1 MLSLLTYSEGNEAK
15 CALNFICKLKFP
27 KINFKN
33 YLLSYLLGLISGML
47 SVRVALVMLLLRWTF
62 FFFFRE
68 VSECV
73 ISSLWASPVCN
84 DGEGKYRED
93 EKEAINVACVSD
105 SRQCNNE
112 Y

>member
-1 MLSLLTYSEGNEAK
+1 MLSLLTDSEGNEAK
-15 CALNFICKLKFP
+15 CALDFICKLKFP
-27 KINFKN
+27 KISFKN
-33 YLLSYLLGLISGML
+33 YLLSYLLGLVSGML
-47 SVRVALVMLLLRWTF
+47 SVRVALVMLLLRWT
-62 FFFFRE
+62 FFFRE

-93 EKEAINVACVSD
+93 EKEAINVVCVSD
-105 SRQCNNE
+105 SCQCNNE